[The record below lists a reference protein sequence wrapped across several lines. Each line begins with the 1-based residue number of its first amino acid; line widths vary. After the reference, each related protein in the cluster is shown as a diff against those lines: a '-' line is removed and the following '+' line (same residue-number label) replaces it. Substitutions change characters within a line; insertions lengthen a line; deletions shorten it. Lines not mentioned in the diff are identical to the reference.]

1 MPKTLTI
8 IKAEYVKGYKIKL
21 LFSDNE
27 EKTIN
32 FEPFLKQA
40 TNPMTRKFLDIN
52 KFKKFKIEYG
62 DLIWDNYEMC
72 FPIIDL
78 YEDNI
83 LRNIPSHQAA

>member
-1 MPKTLTI
+1 MSKTTAI

-21 LFSDNE
+21 VFSDGKE
-27 EKTIN
+27 RTIN

-40 TNPMTRKFLDIN
+40 ANPMTRKFLDIN

-62 DLIWDNYEMC
+62 DLIWNDYEMC

-83 LRNIPSHQAA
+83 LRNIPSPRVA